1 MGISLWLSEE
11 AQIDAV
17 TAVSGSGPAYF
28 FYLIEAMTAAGE
40 QLGLPRETAE
50 RLTLFTALGAADMAV
65 HSDVDAA
72 ELRRRVSSPGGTTEQ
87 AINSFARDSFP
98 EIIARGMQA
107 AAARG
112 AELSR
117 ELA

>member
-1 MGISLWLSEE
+1 M
-11 AQIDAV
+11 
-17 TAVSGSGPAYF
+17 
-28 FYLIEAMTAAGE
+28 
-40 QLGLPRETAE
+40 PRDTAE

-72 ELRRRVSSPGGTTEQ
+72 ELRRRVCSPGGTTEQ
-87 AINSFARDSFP
+87 AINSFATDDLPAIVER
-98 EIIARGMQA
+98 AMRA

-112 AELSR
+112 AEMTK